1 MPKRKLQR
9 FAENETF
16 SHFFQPSFRD
26 ISDGYEMKGHWK
38 DKFFGNENPIVL
50 ELGCGKGE
58 FTVGLGRKYPQ
69 KNFIG
74 IDLKGARMWRGA
86 KTSHELKMNNVAF
99 VRTRI
104 EQIEH
109 IFAKDEVDGIWITF
123 PDPQP
128 NKPRIKK
135 RLTSPQ
141 FLDRYRRIAKPGS
154 LIHLKT
160 DNSLFFEYTLSV
172 IGELGLPLVF
182 HTWDVDKNPGSDDV
196 VAIRTYYEE
205 MFREQGEKVKYL
217 RFRLH

>member
-16 SHFFQPSFRD
+16 PHFFQPSFRD
-26 ISDGYEMKGHWK
+26 ISEGYEMKGHWK

-86 KTSHELKMNNVAF
+86 KTSHELMMNNVAF

-217 RFRLH
+217 RFRLQ